1 MQNKVSIS
9 SFFEGKYT
17 ISECIKKNAFSG
29 VYVVVNNS
37 SEKILLKVI
46 LNNEA
51 NPEVIRR
58 FKREAKILSKLKHK
72 NIVKIIEY
80 GFEREVSFIA
90 FEYFESYNL
99 REFLSKNEVSQETK
113 YHLTSELFEG
123 INYLHQNKIVHRDL
137 KPENILVN
145 QKNKLKIT
153 DFGLSLLLEDE
164 FETKNQSIVGTP
176 SYMSPEQIQGKRLT
190 YKSDLFSIGSVVF
203 EMFTSK
209 NLFISDDFNKTI
221 NNIINFSISTLDNYE
236 DELPHDIIRIL
247 KKLLVT
253 ELSKRAT
260 SIDDVI
266 QILVIKNS
274 TLNPSKKLIVNKFVV
289 AVGSVIFAI
298 SVFYL
303 FSTMFDAK
311 NGVSNVFQSGK
322 TATEQRDTLIQ
333 DNLVNTNLEVEEPL
347 AVNKVIKPMQNGKDL
362 RNNDEQTIIDKKN
375 TIENAV
381 TARLVKTKQIY
392 IDTYPWSEI
401 FLNDS
406 SLGTTP
412 LENEIN
418 LEYGTHTFAFVHP
431 NFPVVKK
438 NITVNDTTSNK
449 YIFNLYK
456 AFGYLNCKIFP
467 WGTVFVDGIKIGETP
482 MDNSLP
488 LLPGNHLL
496 EVENPS
502 FPKYRKRIDI
512 IKNDTTIVSLNLVK
526 LAKQELK

>member
-1 MQNKVSIS
+1 
-9 SFFEGKYT
+9 
-17 ISECIKKNAFSG
+17 
-29 VYVVVNNS
+29 
-37 SEKILLKVI
+37 
-46 LNNEA
+46 
-51 NPEVIRR
+51 
-58 FKREAKILSKLKHK
+58 
-72 NIVKIIEY
+72 
-80 GFEREVSFIA
+80 
-90 FEYFESYNL
+90 
-99 REFLSKNEVSQETK
+99 
-113 YHLTSELFEG
+113 
-123 INYLHQNKIVHRDL
+123 
-137 KPENILVN
+137 
-145 QKNKLKIT
+145 
-153 DFGLSLLLEDE
+153 
-164 FETKNQSIVGTP
+164 
-176 SYMSPEQIQGKRLT
+176 
-190 YKSDLFSIGSVVF
+190 
-203 EMFTSK
+203 
-209 NLFISDDFNKTI
+209 
-221 NNIINFSISTLDNYE
+221 
-236 DELPHDIIRIL
+236 
-247 KKLLVT
+247 
-253 ELSKRAT
+253 
-260 SIDDVI
+260 
-266 QILVIKNS
+266 
-274 TLNPSKKLIVNKFVV
+274 
-289 AVGSVIFAI
+289 
-298 SVFYL
+298 
-303 FSTMFDAK
+303 MFDAK
-311 NGVSNVFQSGK
+311 NGVSNVYQSGK

-333 DNLVNTNLEVEEPL
+333 DNLLNTNIEVEEPL

-381 TARLVKTKQIY
+381 TAHLVKTKQIY

-438 NITVNDTTSNK
+438 YITVNDTTSNK
-449 YIFNLYK
+449 YIFSLYK

-512 IKNDTTIVSLNLVK
+512 IKNDTTIVRLNLVK